1 MSRRRVIAIGALP
14 VVVLLGGQS
23 MAVGAGEPRMTASV
37 RATGEDLA
45 PTRTYGAPYLT
56 VDPENPQHI
65 VAATPEFRSRTCRLL
80 RSLDAGRTWR
90 LMDAFPSPQS
100 YPFCSHTS
108 GTSTQTPISFGRDG
122 AVYYAMNGWDNQDI
136 GTGADHPGTY
146 ANFSVLVA
154 KSNNLGE
161 SWDPV
166 MVRDAR
172 GKTGPGQ
179 AENNRPINGL
189 AVDTRTGS
197 QDTVYVGWVQ
207 GYPQA
212 TPAQATQT
220 VIATSTDGGRTF
232 GEPIKVVGDYYK
244 DVAKKPDPEKWGGS
258 SPTLTVDDNGTV
270 YAIFYSSATGQP
282 AGSQNNAILL
292 AKSTDKGKTFQVNEV
307 APPSGFYQAGA
318 IMDWS
323 SEGGPEGTLH
333 IVYEDKVAPPGT
345 DAAVLLGDR
354 DVFTRRSTDGGR
366 TWSEPKL
373 LNDDPFDPKDGG
385 HTQNNPS
392 VRVAPNGRVDA
403 VWWDFRNDQ
412 GQFQND
418 VYYSYSKDNGA
429 TWSKNIRVNDRSID
443 RRIGIWSNGFDM
455 RTPVG
460 VASTNELAVFAWD
473 DTRKA
478 DQLTQGQ
485 DVYTSIAQHEALG
498 TGSNDALRYALA
510 ALVGL
515 ATVGLVLLAV
525 SVMTGRRRPQAEAA
539 LEPEA
544 SRGRVGSSSTDQ
556 KSS

>member
-1 MSRRRVIAIGALP
+1 VSRRRLVALGALP
-14 VVVLLGGQS
+14 LLTLLVGQGV
-23 MAVGAGEPRMTASV
+23 ATGAGEPRVTASV

-45 PTRTYGAPYLT
+45 PTRTYGAPFLA
-56 VDPENPQHI
+56 VDPENPNTI
-65 VAATPEFRSRTCRLL
+65 VAATPEMRTRTCRFM

-100 YPFCSHTS
+100 YPFCFHTS
-108 GTSTQTPISFGRDG
+108 GTSTQTPIAFGRDG
-122 AVYYAMNGWDNQDI
+122 AVYYAMNGWDQQDI
-136 GTGADHPGTY
+136 GTGGDHPGTY

-154 KSNNLGE
+154 RSNDLGE

-172 GKTGPGQ
+172 GKTGAGQ

-189 AVDTRTGS
+189 AVDAKNGNA
-197 QDTVYVGWVQ
+197 DTVYVGWTQ
-207 GYPQA
+207 GFPQA
-212 TPAQATQT
+212 TPAVANQT
-220 VIATSTDGGRTF
+220 MIATSTDGGRTF
-232 GEPIKVVGDYYK
+232 GEPVKVVGDYFK
-244 DVAKKPDPEKWGGS
+244 SVANKPDPEKWGGS
-258 SPTLTVDDNGTV
+258 SPTLTVDDDGTL

-323 SEGGPEGTLH
+323 PEGGSQGTLH
-333 IVYEDKVAPPGT
+333 IVYEDKVAAPGMDT
-345 DAAVLLGDR
+345 SILLGDR
-354 DVFTRRSTDGGR
+354 DVYTRRSTDGGG
-366 TWSEPKL
+366 TWSEAKL

-418 VYYSYSKDNGA
+418 VYYSYSEDNGA
-429 TWSKNIRVNDRSID
+429 TWSKNVRANDRSID
-443 RRIGIWSNGFDM
+443 RRIGVWSNGYDM
-455 RTPVG
+455 RMPVG
-460 VASTNELAVFAWD
+460 IASTNKVAVFAWD
-473 DTRKA
+473 DTRNA
-478 DQLTQGQ
+478 DKLTEGQ

-498 TGSNDALRYALA
+498 GGSSDALRYAVAALAGLA
-510 ALVGL
+510 AVGL
-515 ATVGLVLLAV
+515 ILLVV
-525 SVMTGRRRPQAEAA
+525 SLMTGRRRPQTATATEPAA
-539 LEPEA
+539 TK
-544 SRGRVGSSSTDQ
+544 GKVSS
-556 KSS
+556 

>member
-1 MSRRRVIAIGALP
+1 VSRRGLVALGALP
-14 VVVLLGGQS
+14 VLTLLVGQGV
-23 MAVGAGEPRMTASV
+23 AIGASEPRVTASV

-45 PTRTYGAPYLT
+45 PTRTYGAPFLA
-56 VDPENPQHI
+56 VNPENPNVI
-65 VAATPEFRSRTCRLL
+65 AAATPEMRTRTCRFM

-100 YPFCSHTS
+100 YPFCFHTS
-108 GTSTQTPISFGRDG
+108 GTSTQTPLAFGRDG
-122 AVYYAMNGWDNQDI
+122 VVYYGMNGWDQQDI

-154 KSNNLGE
+154 RSNNLGE

-172 GKTGPGQ
+172 GKTGAGQ

-189 AVDTRTGS
+189 AVDTKTGNA
-197 QDTVYVGWVQ
+197 DTVYIGWSQ
-207 GYPQA
+207 SYPQA
-212 TPAQATQT
+212 TPAVASQT
-220 VIATSTDGGRTF
+220 MIATSTDGGRTF
-232 GEPIKVVGDYYK
+232 GEPVKVVGDYYK
-244 DVAKKPDPEKWGGS
+244 AVANKPDPEKWGGS
-258 SPTLTVDDNGTV
+258 SPTLTVADDGTL
-270 YAIFYSSATGQP
+270 YAVFYSTATGQP
-282 AGSQNNAILL
+282 TGSQNNAILL

-323 SEGGPEGTLH
+323 REGGSQGTLH
-333 IVYEDKVAPPGT
+333 IVYEDKVAAPGMDT
-345 DAAVLLGDR
+345 SMLLGDR

-373 LNDDPFDPKDGG
+373 LNDDPWDPKDGG

-418 VYYSYSKDNGA
+418 VYYSYSEDNGA
-429 TWSKNIRVNDRSID
+429 TWSKNIRANDRSID
-443 RRIGIWSNGFDM
+443 RRIGVWSNGYDM
-455 RTPVG
+455 RMPVG
-460 VASTNELAVFAWD
+460 IASTNKVAVFAWD
-473 DTRKA
+473 DTRNA

-498 TGSNDALRYALA
+498 TGSSDALRYAVAALAGLA
-510 ALVGL
+510 AVGL
-515 ATVGLVLLAV
+515 ILLVV
-525 SVMTGRRRPQAEAA
+525 SLITGRRSPQPATATEPVAEK
-539 LEPEA
+539 
-544 SRGRVGSSSTDQ
+544 GKVSS
-556 KSS
+556 

>member
-1 MSRRRVIAIGALP
+1 MKRGRIAAFGALP
-14 VVVLLGGQS
+14 LLALVGGQGI
-23 MAVGAGEPRMTASV
+23 AVGAGEPRVTASV

-45 PTRTYGAPYLT
+45 PTRTYGAPFLA
-56 VDPENPQHI
+56 VDPQNPNTI
-65 VAATPEFRSRTCRLL
+65 VAATPEMRNRTCRFM
-80 RSLDAGRTWR
+80 RSLDAGRSWK

-100 YPFCSHTS
+100 YPFCFHTS

-136 GTGADHPGTY
+136 GTGGDHPGTY

-154 KSNNLGE
+154 KSTDLGE
-161 SWDPV
+161 NWNPV

-172 GKTGPGQ
+172 GKTGAGQ

-189 AVDTRTGS
+189 AVDAKTGAT
-197 QDTVYVGWVQ
+197 DTVHVGWVQ
-207 GYPQA
+207 AYPQA
-212 TPAQATQT
+212 TPAVASQT

-232 GEPIKVVGDYYK
+232 SEPVKVVGDYFK
-244 DVAKKPDPEKWGGS
+244 DGAKKPDPEKWGGS
-258 SPTLTVDDNGTV
+258 SPTLTVDDKGNV
-270 YAIFYSSATGQP
+270 YAVFYATATGQP

-307 APPSGFYQAGA
+307 AAPSGFYQAGA

-333 IVYEDKVAPPGT
+333 IIYEDKITKP
-345 DAAVLLGDR
+345 DLGDR
-354 DVFTRRSTDGGR
+354 DVYHRRSTDGGK

-373 LNDDPFDPKDGG
+373 MNDDPFDPKDGG

-392 VRVAPNGRVDA
+392 ISVAPNGRVDA

-418 VYYSYSKDNGA
+418 VYYSYSEDNGA
-429 TWSKNIRVNDRSID
+429 TWSKNLRANDRSID
-443 RRIGIWSNGFDM
+443 RRIGVWSNGYDM
-455 RTPVG
+455 RQPVG
-460 VASTNELAVFAWD
+460 VVSTDKVAVFAWD
-473 DTRKA
+473 DTRNA

-498 TGSNDALRYALA
+498 TGSSDALRYAVA
-510 ALVGL
+510 ALAGLAVVGL
-515 ATVGLVLLAV
+515 ILLAV
-525 SVMTGRRRPQAEAA
+525 SMITGRRRPQSATAS
-539 LEPEA
+539 EPVG
-544 SRGRVGSSSTDQ
+544 SRGKVSS
-556 KSS
+556 

>member
-1 MSRRRVIAIGALP
+1 MRRRRLVALAGLP
-14 VVVLLGGQS
+14 VLVLLGGQG
-23 MAVGAGEPRMTASV
+23 MAVGASDLRVTASA

-45 PTRTYGAPYLT
+45 PTRTYGAPFLA
-56 VDPENPQHI
+56 VDPENPERI
-65 VAATPEFRSRTCRLL
+65 VAATPEFRSRTCRFL
-80 RSLDAGRTWR
+80 RSLDAGRTWK

-136 GTGADHPGTY
+136 GTGADQGIF

-154 KSNNLGE
+154 KSNDLGE
-161 SWDPV
+161 GWDPV

-172 GKTGPGQ
+172 GKTGGQ

-189 AVDTRTGS
+189 AVDAKTGS

-212 TPAQATQT
+212 TPAVVSQT

-232 GEPIKVVGDYYK
+232 GEPVKVVGDYYK

-258 SPTLTVDDNGTV
+258 SPTLTVDDDGTV

-307 APPSGFYQAGA
+307 APPSGYYQAGA

-323 SEGGPEGTLH
+323 SDGGSQGTLH

-345 DAAVLLGDR
+345 DSALLLGDR
-354 DVFTRRSTDGGR
+354 DIFTRRSTDGGR

-392 VRVAPNGRVDA
+392 VGIAPNGRVDA

-418 VYYSYSKDNGA
+418 VYYSYSEDNGA
-429 TWSKNIRVNDRSID
+429 TWSKNIRANDRSID

-460 VASTNELAVFAWD
+460 IASTNELAVFAWD
-473 DTRKA
+473 DTRNA

-485 DVYTSIAQHEALG
+485 DIYTSIAQHEALG
-498 TGSNDALRYALA
+498 SGSSDALRYALA
-510 ALVGL
+510 GLVGL
-515 ATVGLVLLAV
+515 ATVGLILLGV
-525 SVMTGRRRPQAEAA
+525 SMATGRRRPQAEPA
-539 LEPEA
+539 LQPEA
-544 SRGRVGSSSTDQ
+544 SRGRVGSS
-556 KSS
+556 